1 MRRRNFLRTSVLVS
15 IGTAAVARYGWVAT
29 ENTTAAQAQVFL
41 ASGEPN
47 NAIRKLLEAMEGVAR
62 FVKPGMTVVVK
73 PNIAFPNPA
82 TWSTTTSPEVVQ
94 AVVQVCREA
103 GARRIL
109 IVDNPLQSDP
119 EENLKRSGF
128 REAILEDEVVQF
140 MMIKDERK
148 YETITPTNTTVL
160 RKVQVARIVSK
171 ADCFIN
177 MPVAKSHRETS
188 VSMGVKNLMGLIW
201 DRKIFHEQLDLHRA
215 IADLTTIIHPHLTIM
230 DATRGLLT
238 NGPEGP
244 GKVGSIGKIIAGT
257 DMLAVDAVTV
267 IQAPWN
273 RMNSKPDEVL
283 HLKYAAELGGG
294 IVDLERIVQQE
305 IS

>member
-1 MRRRNFLRTSVLVS
+1 MLGSV
-15 IGTAAVARYGWVAT
+15 GTAAVARYGWVAT
-29 ENTTAAQAQVFL
+29 ENITKAPAQVFV

-47 NAIRKLLEAMEGVAR
+47 RAIRKLLEAMGVVAR
-62 FVKPGMTVVVK
+62 FVQPGMTVVVK

-82 TWSTTTSPEVVQ
+82 AWSTTTSPEVVQ
-94 AVVQVCREA
+94 AIVQMCRDA

-128 REAILEDEVVQF
+128 RETILEDEVVQF

-148 YETITPTNTTVL
+148 YETIIPTNTTVL
-160 RKVQVARIVSK
+160 KTVQVARIVSK

-188 VSMGVKNLMGLIW
+188 ISMGVKNLMGLIW

-215 IADLTTIIHPHLTIM
+215 IADLTTIIRPHLTIM

-244 GKVGSIGKIIAGT
+244 GKVSSIGKIIAGT

-273 RMNSKPDEVL
+273 RITVKPEDVL
-283 HLKYAAELGGG
+283 HLKYAAKLGIG
-294 IVDLERIVQQE
+294 IIDLERIVQTE
-305 IS
+305 VA